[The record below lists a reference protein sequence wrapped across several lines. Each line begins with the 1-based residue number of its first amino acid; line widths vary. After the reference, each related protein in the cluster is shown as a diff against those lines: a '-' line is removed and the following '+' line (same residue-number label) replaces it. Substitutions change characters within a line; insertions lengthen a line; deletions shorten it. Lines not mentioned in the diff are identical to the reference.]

1 MQPLFQDQATKTVAP
16 AGFIDITQKPANI
29 VPAAQPQTTALT
41 IVADNEIDK
50 LGSRVGGNASKTA
63 QLILASVKASDVDGF
78 GTKLNELIAVS
89 KQMDPKKMGKPGLLS
104 KVTGFFGATKEKMLA
119 QYETVEKRMNTLVG
133 EMDKT
138 VSLQQTRINDL
149 EQMYID
155 NERAFY
161 AYGEEIAQA
170 QTYVEQLK
178 LALAAEQANATT
190 DMFASQ
196 RQHDIQA
203 RIERLEKKA
212 DDFLRSQ
219 QLCKL
224 AAPEIRMMQ
233 SMARSLV
240 STFANIKETP
250 IPAWQGVFSRYV
262 LSMEQKRAA
271 ELGTAVQD
279 ATNEAFRMQ
288 ADQLRENVTLI
299 AKASQRS
306 VVDIDTL
313 EHMQNQ
319 LEGAL
324 NDAKRIADEGAKA
337 RADARV
343 KLAGMDAALI
353 QRNVSPT
360 SLPLSN

>member
-16 AGFIDITQKPANI
+16 AGFIDITQKSVNI
-29 VPAAQPQTTALT
+29 VPVAQPQTTTLT
-41 IVADNEIDK
+41 IVADNEIDQ

-161 AYGEEIAQA
+161 AYGEEITQA

-203 RIERLEKKA
+203 HIG
-212 DDFLRSQ
+212 
-219 QLCKL
+219 
-224 AAPEIRMMQ
+224 IRH
-233 SMARSLV
+233 
-240 STFANIKETP
+240 N
-250 IPAWQGVFSRYV
+250 GRY
-262 LSMEQKRAA
+262 E
-271 ELGTAVQD
+271 
-279 ATNEAFRMQ
+279 
-288 ADQLRENVTLI
+288 
-299 AKASQRS
+299 
-306 VVDIDTL
+306 
-313 EHMQNQ
+313 
-319 LEGAL
+319 
-324 NDAKRIADEGAKA
+324 
-337 RADARV
+337 DARCCCQV
-343 KLAGMDAALI
+343 CAASDGLFGSIHSTEAHRLRTTNCSVDDITGYVDEAMYLPAG
-353 QRNVSPT
+353 QSPHQ
-360 SLPLSN
+360 S